1 MLVRSTTDPQDRLQK
16 LQNNKN
22 FCYKKLYA
30 ESQSD
35 VSIWGIL
42 LGVIKI
48 NNSLGGKYEI
58 FKRKEIH

>member
-1 MLVRSTTDPQDRLQK
+1 MPVRSATDPPDRLQK

-22 FCYKKLYA
+22 FCCKKLYA

-48 NNSLGGKYEI
+48 HNALGGNYEI